1 MKNQNDLDHD
11 LQHIFDKYAKNLC
24 LYALN
29 YLETEADAE
38 DIVQDVFYDFIKHR
52 SYRQIAPE
60 ALTTYLFRCIRN
72 TCLNRLRNRK
82 LVMEAELLK
91 FEAAEEEAMTISPDR
106 CNPGNDQT
114 IT

>member
-38 DIVQDVFYDFIKHR
+38 DIVQDVFIRCWEKKRYSVIRRKGDKNLPFQFCQKRLLRQDQEKRCHALPHR
-52 SYRQIAPE
+52 HHKA
-60 ALTTYLFRCIRN
+60 RN
-72 TCLNRLRNRK
+72 Y
-82 LVMEAELLK
+82 
-91 FEAAEEEAMTISPDR
+91 
-106 CNPGNDQT
+106 
-114 IT
+114 